1 MRTASTQVLN
11 YLNNLLSNPDATAYI
26 ADCYTFALQ
35 TGLVITYTNA
45 DVPITLNG
53 YIYLANSILVH
64 GLKYKCTTGLEVD
77 QQKIT
82 ISAKQTDTLS
92 GGQPFLQAIGQ
103 GVLDGAE
110 IQRERVFLNSWSPT
124 DTANPV
130 GSVILFK
137 GRVGTIDSVG
147 RTSAEITVNSDL
159 VLLDIK
165 MPRRIYSP
173 ACQHV
178 LYDSGCGLVKSA
190 FGTNGTVGAGSTQ
203 TNIFWSGASSNY
215 DQGTI
220 TFSSGVNNGIS
231 ATVKGHI
238 TGSYLILAYP
248 LYTAPTA
255 GDSFTAYWGCDH
267 TQSTC
272 HNKFN
277 NLPNFL
283 GFPFVPPQTYTFF

>member
-1 MRTASTQVLN
+1 MRAASSAVIN
-11 YLNNLLSNPDATAYI
+11 YINNIRPNPDAIAYI
-26 ADCYTFALQ
+26 ADCYTFTLA
-35 TGLVITYTNA
+35 TGLVLTYTNA
-45 DVPITLNG
+45 DVPVTLNG
-53 YIYLANSILVH
+53 YIYLANSILVN

-82 ISAKQTDTLS
+82 ISAKTTDTLS
-92 GGQPFLQAIGQ
+92 AGLPFLQAIGQ

-124 DTANPV
+124 DTVNPV

-137 GRVGTIDSVG
+137 GRVGTVDSIG

-178 LYDSGCGLVKSA
+178 LYDSGCGLLKSA

-203 TNIFWSGASSNY
+203 TNIFWTGAGPNY

-220 TFSSGVNNGIS
+220 TFSSGVNTGIS
-231 ATVKGHI
+231 ATIKSNVP
-238 TGSYLILAYP
+238 GSYLILAYP
-248 LYTAPTA
+248 LYVAPST
-255 GDSFTAYWGCDH
+255 GDEFTAYWGCDH
-267 TQSTC
+267 TKTTC
-272 HNKFN
+272 QNKFN
-277 NLPNFL
+277 NLANFL
-283 GFPFVPPQTYTFF
+283 GFPFVPRQTYTLF